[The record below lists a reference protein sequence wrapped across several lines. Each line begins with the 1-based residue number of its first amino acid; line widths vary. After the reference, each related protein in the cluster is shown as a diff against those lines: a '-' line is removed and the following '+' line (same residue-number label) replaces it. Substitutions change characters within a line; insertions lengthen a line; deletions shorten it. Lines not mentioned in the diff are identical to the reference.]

1 MNAKHTPL
9 ILGILIILL
18 FASACGGGAA
28 TYEPTS
34 PIEPAI
40 PAAPYEPAVPEEP
53 AAPEEPFYAGEPE
66 VQSAPAY
73 SGQDESFS
81 PAQPLA
87 PSKSGYPEGNQPYD
101 MFFEDYGVN
110 PIIDT
115 EDDHLSTFALDVDT
129 GSYTV
134 MRNYINDG
142 YLPPEDSVRV
152 EEYVNYFEQG
162 YTAPPAHQAFGIYID
177 GAPSPFTQSERYQ
190 MLRIG
195 IQGYEVPDRERKDVS
210 LTFVID
216 ISGSMDMDNR
226 LGLVKRSLEILVEQL
241 RPSDQVGIVVYGS
254 DARVVLEPTPASR
267 KGRILDAIYSLRTE
281 GATNAEAGL
290 RLGYKMAMRAYEP
303 DAVNRVILCSDGV
316 ANVGQTEAGYI
327 LNEVHGYVDEGVTLA
342 TFGFGMD
349 NYNDTLMEQLAD
361 NGDGFYAY
369 VDDLDEAR
377 RLFVDD
383 LTSTLQTI
391 AMDAKVQVDFNPE
404 VVSRYRLV
412 GFENRDVADEDFR
425 DNRVD
430 AGEIGA
436 GHSITALYEVKLN
449 PEARRNEQIANVY
462 MRWQDPD
469 TRQVAE
475 ISKDFSVKELAR
487 EFHDAD
493 PYFQRAVVVA
503 EYAEILRG
511 SYWAE
516 ENNLDVVYKEAQ
528 WLSEYLYR
536 EEDMREFVELVDRAR
551 RLSGWW

>member
-1 MNAKHTPL
+1 MNTKHTPL
-9 ILGILIILL
+9 KLGILVILL
-18 FASACGGGAA
+18 FSAACGAA
-28 TYEPTS
+28 APEMPTS
-34 PIEPAI
+34 
-40 PAAPYEPAVPEEP
+40 PAAPYEPAAPEEP
-53 AAPEEPFYAGEPE
+53 AAPAEPYYSGQPE
-66 VQSAPAY
+66 MAAPTY

-81 PAQPLA
+81 LSQPLA
-87 PSKSGYPEGNQPYD
+87 PGKSGYPEGNQPYD

-129 GSYTV
+129 GSYTI

-142 YLPPEDSVRV
+142 NLPPEESVRV

-162 YTAPPAHQAFGIYID
+162 YASPPAHQAFGIYID
-177 GAPSPFTQSERYQ
+177 GAPSPFTETERYQ
-190 MLRIG
+190 MLRVG
-195 IQGYEVPDRERKDVS
+195 IQGYDVSDRERKDVS

-226 LGLVKRSLEILVEQL
+226 LGLVKRSLELLVEQL
-241 RPSDQVGIVVYGS
+241 RPTDQVGIVVYGS
-254 DARVVLEPTPASR
+254 DARVVLDPTPASR
-267 KGRILDAIYSLRTE
+267 KGRILRAIYGLRTE

-290 RLGYKMAMRAYEP
+290 RLGYKMALRAYEP

-316 ANVGQTEAGYI
+316 ANVGETEANAI
-327 LNEVHGYVDEGVTLA
+327 LREVHGYVEEGVTMA

-369 VDDLDEAR
+369 VDDLGEAK

-436 GHSITALYEVKLN
+436 GHSVTALYELKLY
-449 PEARRNEQIANVY
+449 PEAYGQIATVY
-462 MRWQDPD
+462 MRWEDPD
-469 TRQVAE
+469 TRQVVE
-475 ISKDFSVKELAR
+475 MSKDFYVRELER
-487 EFHDAD
+487 KFHEAD

-503 EYAEILRG
+503 EYAEILG
-511 SYWAE
+511 DSYWAQE
-516 ENNLDVVYKEAQ
+516 SDLEAVYEEAQ
-528 WLSEYLYR
+528 WISEYLYR
-536 EEDMREFVELVDRAR
+536 DEEMREFVELVRQAGRLAR
-551 RLSGWW
+551 Y